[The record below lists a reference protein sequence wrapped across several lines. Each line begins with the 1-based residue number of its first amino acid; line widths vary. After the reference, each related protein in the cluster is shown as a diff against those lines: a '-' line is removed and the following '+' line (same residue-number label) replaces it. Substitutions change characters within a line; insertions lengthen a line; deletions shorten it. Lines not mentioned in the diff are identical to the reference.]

1 MNAVEEYKQ
10 RVAYRDSVVSFEDA
24 VKKHPE
30 ALTGDAADEKNPL
43 EHLFADGLYIRKIFM
58 PAGQVIVSKI
68 HKYNHPYFVLKGKVS
83 VLTDTGVEKISAP
96 HYGIT
101 TVGTKRVLNVIE
113 DTIWIT
119 VHATDKTDLKEVEEE
134 IIAKD
139 FKDPQISQHDMELL
153 LEDKS

>member
-1 MNAVEEYKQ
+1 MSAVEEYK
-10 RVAYRDSVVSFEDA
+10 RKVAYRDSVVSFED
-24 VKKHPE
+24 VVRQHPE

-43 EHLFADGLYIRKIFM
+43 EHIFADGLYIRKIFM

-68 HKYNHPYFVLKGKVS
+68 HKFNHPYFILKGSVS
-83 VLTDTGVEKISAP
+83 VLTDSGVEKISAP

-101 TVGTKRVLNVIE
+101 TVGTKRVLNVHE
-113 DTIWIT
+113 DTIRIT
-119 VHATDKTDLKEVEEE
+119 VHSTDKTDLKEVEDDLV
-134 IIAKD
+134 AKD